1 MLQRAQRAA
10 RSQITTRTEYI
21 GETRGEIRNAPKIAV
36 DKTHYETALYISS
49 RILSM
54 TGKLY
59 EGGNK
64 RFRQKG
70 KNKRN
75 LFLKQIWHI
84 SG

>member
-1 MLQRAQRAA
+1 
-10 RSQITTRTEYI
+10 
-21 GETRGEIRNAPKIAV
+21 
-36 DKTHYETALYISS
+36 
-49 RILSM
+49 M